1 MGIPFPSGSDS
12 RSVPKGLI
20 AARLSR
26 NLQPFP
32 SRAPPAGSSVAS
44 RCPADGR
51 RQNYNPRQGA
61 NPRGVPG
68 LVVRGLAWGSPLP
81 LVAGAGGPGG
91 NVPARG
97 GASVFTHFV
106 VLYLKGAVAV
116 PERAP

>member
-1 MGIPFPSGSDS
+1 ME
-12 RSVPKGLI
+12 
-20 AARLSR
+20 
-26 NLQPFP
+26 
-32 SRAPPAGSSVAS
+32 PPAFPEQSPTGREQRGLTVP
-44 RCPADGR
+44 RGWTDRR

-106 VLYLKGAVAV
+106 VIYLKGAVAV

>member
-1 MGIPFPSGSDS
+1 MEPAAFPEHSPSG
-12 RSVPKGLI
+12 REQRGLTVPCGWTD
-20 AARLSR
+20 R
-26 NLQPFP
+26 
-32 SRAPPAGSSVAS
+32 
-44 RCPADGR
+44 R

-106 VLYLKGAVAV
+106 VIYLKGAVAV